1 MFVHILCTTILNLK
15 VILTLQITSTI
26 ILSTH
31 VQKTFLG
38 RTSGT
43 VIQIN
48 KIQKS
53 APGDGIGES
62 PPALMRKLVNPSLG
76 Y

>member
-1 MFVHILCTTILNLK
+1 MFNKPFWGEPL
-15 VILTLQITSTI
+15 
-26 ILSTH
+26 
-31 VQKTFLG
+31 
-38 RTSGT
+38 
-43 VIQIN
+43 VIQMN
-48 KIQKS
+48 KIPKS